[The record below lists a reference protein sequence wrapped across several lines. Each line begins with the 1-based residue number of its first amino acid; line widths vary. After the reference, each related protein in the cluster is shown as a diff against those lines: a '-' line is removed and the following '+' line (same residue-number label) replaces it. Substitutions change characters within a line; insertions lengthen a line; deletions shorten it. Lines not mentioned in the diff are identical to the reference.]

1 MADSHI
7 EWTDKSW
14 NPTTG
19 CSHYS
24 YSEKNGG
31 NECWNCYAE
40 TLTKRLKAMGQE
52 RYKMGFNVVVEHDD
66 VLNEPYTWKKPT
78 TVFVNSMSDM
88 FHRDI
93 SDDFIRK
100 VFKVMNDTPQHKY
113 QILTKRHTRFE
124 KLPDDLIWSDNI
136 WMGVSCGN
144 QYATR
149 RISALVQSKAKHKFL
164 SIEPFIQEISEID
177 LTGIEWVI
185 VGAESGNNYYK
196 REKDEN
202 GEDKY
207 EIIGKK
213 VIYSHE
219 LDANGKKIIEKVIRP
234 MKKEWVEIIRN
245 KCEEQNV
252 AFFFKQ
258 WGKLKNNPNP
268 NDPSLNKAH
277 RYYAK
282 GGCQLDG
289 KFYLKNPTVDND
301 SVPVI
306 GLFEENYF
314 VMDEYEG
321 LNTIWELKSY
331 LPMMDSIL
339 YGQLKDNIKKNGLND
354 PILYIVT
361 PNGEKLVIEGHT
373 RLNACLEL
381 KKTNIPTKEVKNDFK
396 SLDDIKFWMVKH
408 QFQRR
413 NLSSI
418 EKIQLAYLSK
428 DSIEKIAKDNLS
440 KGGKNIKVNEAV
452 DTNAEIAKIAGVGR
466 TSVVNYNTVLKRAS
480 KSVIEKL
487 NNGQISISTAHDLVR
502 NLPDRALAKVKVEKK
517 QIKTT
522 VFESIEEGTKQIK
535 EGVIEGLII
544 LKDASQIDLL
554 NDNQKSKFGFYLIK

>member
-7 EWTDKSW
+7 EWTNRTW
-14 NPTTG
+14 NPTSG
-19 CSHYS
+19 CCHYS
-24 YSEKNGG
+24 SEKNGG
-31 NECWNCYAE
+31 NECLNCYAE
-40 TLTKRLKAMGQE
+40 TLTKRLKAMGKD
-52 RYKMGFNVVVEHDD
+52 RYKMGFNVVVEHEDA
-66 VLNEPYTWKKPT
+66 LNEPYKWKKPK

-124 KLPDDLIWSDNI
+124 KLPDDLIWTDNI
-136 WMGVSCGN
+136 WMGVSCGT
-144 QYATR
+144 QYSTR
-149 RISALVQSKAKHKFL
+149 RIPALVQSKAKHKFL
-164 SIEPFIQEISEID
+164 SIEPFIQEITEID

-185 VGAESGNNYYK
+185 VGSESGNNYYK

-207 EIIGKK
+207 EIKGKK
-213 VIYSHE
+213 VIFTHE

-234 MKKEWVEIIRN
+234 MKKEWVEIIKD

-252 AFFFKQ
+252 PFFFKQ
-258 WGKLKNNPNP
+258 WGKLKHNPNP

-282 GGCQLDG
+282 GGCQFDG
-289 KFYLKNPTVDND
+289 KFYLKNPTVNND
-301 SVPVI
+301 SVPIITV
-306 GLFEENYF
+306 FDEEYF

-321 LNTIWELKSY
+321 LNSIWELKSY
-331 LPMMDSIL
+331 LPMMDTEL
-339 YGQLKDNIKKNGLND
+339 YKQLEENIRMNGLND
-354 PILYIVT
+354 PILYIKT
-361 PNGEKLVIEGHT
+361 PEGKKLVIEGHT
-373 RLNACLEL
+373 RLNACVKL
-381 KKTNIPTKEVKNDFK
+381 KKKNIPTKEVKNDFK
-396 SLDDIKFWMVKH
+396 SLDDIRFWMVKH

-428 DSIEKIAKDNLS
+428 ESIEKMAKDNLS
-440 KGGKNIKVNEAV
+440 KGGKNIKVNQTV
-452 DTNAEIAKIAGVGR
+452 DTNAEIAKLAGVGK
-466 TSVVNYNTVLKRAS
+466 TTVVNYKTVLNKAS
-480 KSVIEKL
+480 DSVIEKM
-487 NNGQISISTAHDLVR
+487 NKGQISISTAHSLVR
-502 NLPDRALAKVKVEKK
+502 NLPDRTLPKVKEEKK

-522 VFESIEEGTKQIK
+522 IFTSIEEGTKQIE
-535 EGVIEGLII
+535 EGLIEGLII
-544 LKDASQIDLL
+544 LKNESQIDLL
-554 NDNQKSKFGFYLIK
+554 NNNQKNKFGVYILA

>member
-7 EWTDKSW
+7 EWTNKTC

-31 NECWNCYAE
+31 NECLNCYAE
-40 TLTKRLKAMGQE
+40 TLTKRLKAMGKE
-52 RYKMGFNVVVEHDD
+52 RYKMGFNVVVEHEDA
-66 VLNEPYTWKKPT
+66 LNEPYKWKKPK

-124 KLPDDLIWSDNI
+124 KLPDDLIWTDNI
-136 WMGVSCGN
+136 WMGVSCGT
-144 QYATR
+144 QYSTR
-149 RISALVQSKAKHKFL
+149 RIPALVQSKAKHKFL
-164 SIEPFIQEISEID
+164 SIEPFLQEITEID
-177 LTGIEWVI
+177 LTGIKWVI
-185 VGAESGNNYYK
+185 VGSESGNNYYK

-207 EIIGKK
+207 EIKGKK
-213 VIYSHE
+213 VIFTHE

-234 MKKEWVEIIRN
+234 MKKEWVEIIKD

-252 AFFFKQ
+252 SFFFKQ
-258 WGKLKNNPNP
+258 WGKLKHNPNP

-282 GGCQLDG
+282 GGCQFDG
-289 KFYLKNPTVDND
+289 KFYLKNPTVNND

-306 GLFEENYF
+306 TVFDEEYF

-321 LNTIWELKSY
+321 LNSIWELKSY
-331 LPMMDSIL
+331 LPMMNSEL
-339 YGQLKDNIKKNGLND
+339 YKQLEDNIRKNGLND
-354 PILYIVT
+354 PILYIKT
-361 PNGEKLVIEGHT
+361 LEGKKLVIEGHT
-373 RLNACLEL
+373 RLTACINL
-381 KKTNIPTKEVKNDFK
+381 KKKNIPTKELKNDFK

-428 DSIEKIAKDNLS
+428 ESIEKMAKDNLS
-440 KGGKNIKVNEAV
+440 KGGKNIKVNQTV
-452 DTNAEIAKIAGVGR
+452 DTNAEIAKLAGVGK
-466 TSVVNYNTVLKRAS
+466 TTVVNYKTVLNKAS
-480 KSVIEKL
+480 NSVIEKM
-487 NNGQISISTAHDLVR
+487 NKGQISISTAHDLVR
-502 NLPDRALAKVKVEKK
+502 NLPDRTLPKVKEEKK

-522 VFESIEEGTKQIK
+522 IFTSIEEGTKQIE
-535 EGVIEGLII
+535 EGLIEGLII
-544 LKDASQIDLL
+544 LKNESQIDLL
-554 NDNQKSKFGFYLIK
+554 NNNQKNKFGVYILA